1 MVWQV
6 RESITLRPL
15 SPAHRQGLWL
25 AVDASREH
33 LRPWLPWVDA
43 TQGPED
49 IDSFIQAAQEE
60 HQRGAAWHFAII
72 DDSKKEGNEV
82 IGACGFNRISLLHRW
97 ASIGYWLRG
106 DRQGQGIMLACVR
119 TLLQVGI
126 GELNVH
132 RLEIRCA
139 EDNKRSRAIPE
150 RLGFL
155 QEGMLRECEWVS
167 GQALSHVVYGLLVSE
182 VSPSGGPS
190 IVRGMRD
197 GVQ

>member
-15 SPAHRQGLWL
+15 SPAHQQELWL

-33 LRPWLPWVDA
+33 LRPWLPWVEA
-43 TQGPED
+43 ARGPED
-49 IDSFIQAAQEE
+49 IGSFIQGAQEE

-72 DDSKKEGNEV
+72 DDSEKEGNEV

-97 ASIGYWLRG
+97 ASIGYWLRR
-106 DRQGQGIMLACVR
+106 DRWGQGIMLACVR

-126 GELNVH
+126 SELNVH

-150 RLGFL
+150 RLGFR
-155 QEGMLRECEWVS
+155 QEGVLRDCEWVND
-167 GQALSHVVYGLLVSE
+167 QALSHVVYGLLVSE
-182 VSPSGGPS
+182 ASFSAHHNRQRMG
-190 IVRGMRD
+190 D